1 MGKPITQ
8 SYAEIE
14 KCAST
19 RVRIGIEDTAFLNEG
34 TKLECQID
42 DADQDDKCSFTV
54 GAIKAQP
61 IELNVEA
68 GNKLRLYKDTRLG
81 HASGSDS
88 WDDGDDGDDAPAAI
102 SCTHPEILDHVRV
115 GHRVFIDD
123 GKIEGIVSS
132 SNEAY
137 FELEIISPK
146 GRTGKIKSNK
156 GMNFPDSAIGLPA
169 LTTKDI
175 RDLDFVSKYAD
186 IVGLSFVHGP
196 QDICD
201 LYRALSKLGRADFD
215 IIAKI
220 ETSDSVHN
228 LGMLDLSFQN
238 LQF

>member
-1 MGKPITQ
+1 
-8 SYAEIE
+8 
-14 KCAST
+14 
-19 RVRIGIEDTAFLNEG
+19 
-34 TKLECQID
+34 
-42 DADQDDKCSFTV
+42 
-54 GAIKAQP
+54 
-61 IELNVEA
+61 
-68 GNKLRLYKDTRLG
+68 
-81 HASGSDS
+81 
-88 WDDGDDGDDAPAAI
+88 
-102 SCTHPEILDHVRV
+102 
-115 GHRVFIDD
+115 VFIDD